1 MSSDKLIPTIPRRPG
16 GFTLLE
22 VMLALALSA
31 VVVAMVAE
39 AIDIH
44 LRMVDTSRGNV
55 EEALLARTLFN
66 LIAEDLRNAPQYNP
80 PDAEKMLLPISSAD
94 AAGGTGTGAQQGED
108 TEAVA
113 PEEEQPIQPEEET
126 DTGSTL
132 WPQSFPGLFGNASEI
147 QIDTS
152 RLPRSDELDAAFYE
166 APLMMASQLSEVK
179 TVSYRVIGE
188 TPGAQGFSEGSS
200 GLVRCEFDRAA
211 AIYAA
216 NNGMLS
222 ELNREY
228 VEPIAPEVAGIEFAY
243 FDGSGWVQEWDSEA
257 YGYLPLAVEIVLKI
271 IPLRRYAE
279 LELAS
284 QGGRDRVTL
293 DRNEQLLVYRRVVE
307 LPVAQIPAEET
318 ASAET
323 Q

>member
-44 LRMVDTSRGNV
+44 LRMVDASRGNV

-80 PDAEKMLLPISSAD
+80 PDAEKMLLPTSSAD
-94 AAGGTGTGAQQGED
+94 EASGED
-108 TEAVA
+108 TEAA
-113 PEEEQPIQPEEET
+113 ASEEEQPAETEEEEAET
-126 DTGSTL
+126 ESTL
-132 WPQSFPGLFGNASEI
+132 WPQFFPGLFGNASEI

-222 ELNREY
+222 ELNRVY
-228 VEPIAPEVAGIEFAY
+228 VEPIAPEVAGIEFLY
-243 FDGSGWVQEWDSEA
+243 FDGTSWVQEWDSEA
-257 YGYLPLAVEIVLKI
+257 NGYLPLAVEIVLKI

-284 QGGRDRVTL
+284 QGGRGRVTL

>member
-1 MSSDKLIPTIPRRPG
+1 VSSDKPNSTIPRRPG

-80 PDAEKMLLPISSAD
+80 PDAEKMLLPTSSAD
-94 AAGGTGTGAQQGED
+94 EASGED
-108 TEAVA
+108 TEAA
-113 PEEEQPIQPEEET
+113 ASEEEQPAETEEEEAET
-126 DTGSTL
+126 ESTL
-132 WPQSFPGLFGNASEI
+132 WPQFFPGLFGNASEI